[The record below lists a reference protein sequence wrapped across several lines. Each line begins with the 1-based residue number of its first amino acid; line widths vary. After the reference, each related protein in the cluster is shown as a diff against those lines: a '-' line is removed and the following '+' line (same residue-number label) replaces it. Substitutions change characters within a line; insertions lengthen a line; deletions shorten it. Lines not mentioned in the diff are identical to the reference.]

1 MDVSNIGNDVKNLI
15 SKIVPINITSVIS
28 FDDVAQ
34 TVNLYYKEN
43 EGKGKAVCVTENFR
57 HHVMDDDFSSA
68 LSALIK
74 IHFEKKAFGRTA
86 VILPDDLFFTDTIKL
101 PVIQKKAMNS
111 SLGFAFNTLY
121 PNYKDLKYLSYPLY
135 KDKKNA
141 IYNVVG
147 IRKEILDKVVSSLTS
162 IGVDVAGVTF
172 ASNSSV
178 DRAISFN
185 PKMKNADCVLVD
197 VKENYTR
204 ISLVVDGKAVAYYRL
219 PFGYS
224 KFSETEVYREETL
237 FDHSA
242 TELLVLNAKEKAK
255 NKKLTTYDSTPDALA
270 METFFKK
277 LTGEGEEPDEE
288 GEDLLKNNGDVEK
301 EDGSLTS
308 PDESLE
314 ETVQIP
320 VASTERTAKTIK
332 RLPKYMLRPTP
343 EDAEGFVYEN
353 FRHVV
358 KWALEL
364 ARGNQEIFVTGTPK
378 TIYVNMPERYSSML
392 EYVKGEGDNDIDFAL
407 LSVSEADKEQKE
419 KLELY
424 GGLYITKRNKFNVF

>member
-1 MDVSNIGNDVKNLI
+1 MDVSNIRNDVKNLI
-15 SKIVPINITSVIS
+15 SKFVPINITSVIS
-28 FDDVAQ
+28 IDDVAQ
-34 TVNLYYKEN
+34 TVNLYYREN

-57 HHVMDDDFSSA
+57 HHVMDEDFSSA

-172 ASNSSV
+172 ASNASV

-185 PKMKNADCVLVD
+185 PKMKNADCVLAD
-197 VKENYTR
+197 VKEKYTR

-224 KFSETEVYREETL
+224 IFSENEVYREETL

-277 LTGEGEEPDEE
+277 LTGEGEELEEE
-288 GEDLLKNNGDVEK
+288 GEDLQNVEK
-301 EDGSLTS
+301 EERILDSS
-308 PDESLE
+308 DESVE
-314 ETVQIP
+314 EAVQIP
-320 VASTERTAKTIK
+320 VVSNERTTKTLK

-343 EDAEGFVYEN
+343 ENAEGFDYEN

-378 TIYVNMPERYSSML
+378 TIYVNMPEKYSPML
-392 EYVKGEGDNDIDFAL
+392 EYVKAEGDNDIDFAL
-407 LSVSEADKEQKE
+407 LSVSESDKEQKE